1 MSQAFYLSNPLRI
14 VGSNGQDVG
23 FVYIDIA
30 LSTKEKNKSSIW
42 SLTIKSVYDG
52 S

>member
-1 MSQAFYLSNPLRI
+1 MS
-14 VGSNGQDVG
+14 QDVG

-42 SLTIKSVYDG
+42 SLSIKSV
-52 S
+52 